1 MLTRRHLM
9 TGSLA
14 TVPLLFLPR
23 RAHADVPAAYTITDL
38 GALLP
43 FGLSPIGPLTV
54 GSTLNPQIA
63 ATLFPLFQSLGTLG
77 GDFSRA
83 NGAYGEDVVGY
94 ASLGIFTHG
103 FRWRASTGMLDLFT
117 VDPDD
122 TTLFSAA
129 TDINGASVICG
140 YGDNPTRQTTI
151 PLVWLGGSG
160 FPVILPT
167 PNNAGHGAG
176 INDHGDITGD
186 LNDAVTNQT
195 HAALWPVSGG
205 FVDCHTTGN
214 FSLGFDI
221 NLPGQVV
228 GNVFTLAGSRGFVWL
243 PLTGMLLLNP
253 LPEDSQAS
261 AVAIND
267 DGLIV
272 GGSSTPGLNAN
283 DMGHSAAVRY
293 VNGVAEALLPLCQDA
308 TGWELLSTNDVNNQ
322 GFITGQGLLNDVRHA
337 FLLTPSDD
345 ETPLPEPEPVPPDEK
360 RRRRHRRKERREVC
374 HRWDK
379 RYGWQELR
387 ESKEERWEQ
396 LCHDWDAAH
405 LRRR

>member
-1 MLTRRHLM
+1 MFSRRLFL

-14 TVPLLFLPR
+14 TLPLLTFPR
-23 RAHADVPAAYTITDL
+23 RARADVPLAYTLTDL
-38 GALLP
+38 GPLLP
-43 FGLSPIGPLTV
+43 FGLSPTTALTV

-63 ATLFPLFQSLGTLG
+63 ATLFPAFRSLGTLG
-77 GDFSRA
+77 GEFSRA
-83 NGAYGEDVVGY
+83 NGAYGVYVVGY
-94 ASLGIFTHG
+94 ASLGFFTHA
-103 FRWRASTGMLDLFT
+103 FRWSEATGMLDLFT

-129 TDINGASVICG
+129 TDINGATVICG
-140 YGDNPTRQTTI
+140 YGDNPTRQTTV

-160 FPVILPT
+160 FPLILPT

-205 FVDCHTTGN
+205 FIDCHTTGN
-214 FSLGFDI
+214 FSLGFEV

-253 LPEDSQAS
+253 LPEDSQSS
-261 AVAIND
+261 AMAIND

-272 GGSSTPGLNAN
+272 GGSSTPGPDASTQ
-283 DMGHSAAVRY
+283 GHQAAVRY
-293 VNGVAEALLPLCQDA
+293 VNGVAEALLPLCLDA
-308 TGWELLSTNDVNNQ
+308 TGWELLGAIDVNNQ
-322 GFITGQGLLNDVRHA
+322 GLITGQGLFNDVRHA

-345 ETPLPEPEPVPPDEK
+345 ETPLPEPEPIPPEEK
-360 RRRRHRRKERREVC
+360 RRRRHRRKERREIC

-379 RYGWQELR
+379 RRGWMEVD
-387 ESKEERWEQ
+387 ESKESRWEK